1 MHYPQMEKMNRM
13 ERKDKTLICSFCG
26 KASFE
31 VEQMFE
37 GVNGAHICNNCVE
50 TAHNIL
56 EKEAKNHNHQSEFT
70 LLKPKE
76 IKAKLDEYVIG
87 QEDVKITLSVA
98 VYNHYKRILSKNLD
112 DNIEIEKSNILLIG
126 PTGTGKTLLARTLA
140 RILNVPF
147 AIADATTITE
157 AGYVGDD
164 VETVLLNLLQNADYN
179 VEAAERGIIFIDEI
193 DKITRKSE
201 STSITRDVSGEGVQ
215 QALLKILEG
224 TRAGIPPKGGR
235 KHPEQSL
242 IYLNTKD
249 ILFIVG
255 GAFEGLDS
263 IVARRMGK
271 SAIGYT
277 AKPAKKIE
285 ETYDLLKEVEPD
297 DLVKFGFIPE
307 LVGRLPVIS
316 ALHDLDE
323 NALLD
328 ILLKPKNAL
337 IKQYQK
343 LFEFDNVNLTFE
355 PDALNE
361 IVHKAKKLK
370 TGARGLRG
378 IIESILQPIMFEIPD
393 LENIK
398 DVIITQEVVN
408 NESNPI
414 YKFKKEYKSA

>member
-1 MHYPQMEKMNRM
+1 MGKTE
-13 ERKDKTLICSFCG
+13 KTLICSFCG
-26 KASFE
+26 RASFE

-37 GVNGAHICNNCVE
+37 GVNGAYICNNCIE

-56 EKEAKNHNHQSEFT
+56 EKENSKKQNTELT
-70 LLKPKE
+70 LLKPSE
-76 IKAKLDEYVIG
+76 IKSKLDEYVIG

-98 VYNHYKRILSKNLD
+98 VYNHYKRILSKEID
-112 DNIEIEKSNILLIG
+112 DNTEIEKSNILLIG

-164 VETVLLNLLQNADYN
+164 VETVLLSLLQNADYN

-193 DKITRKSE
+193 DKIARKSE

-224 TRAGIPPKGGR
+224 TRSGVPPKGGR

-271 SAIGYT
+271 AEIGFT

-285 ETYDLLKEVEPD
+285 ETYDILKEVEPD

-307 LVGRLPVIS
+307 LVGRLPVIA

-343 LFEFDNVNLTFE
+343 LFQMDNVDLIFE
-355 PDALNE
+355 DDALKE
-361 IVHKAKKLK
+361 IVRQARKLK

-378 IIESILQPIMFEIPD
+378 IVESILKPIMFEIPD

-398 DVIITQEVVN
+398 KVIITEEVVRK
-408 NESNPI
+408 EANPI
-414 YKFKKEYKSA
+414 YKFRKEAKSA

>member
-1 MHYPQMEKMNRM
+1 MGKTE
-13 ERKDKTLICSFCG
+13 KTLICSFCG
-26 KASFE
+26 RASFE

-37 GVNGAHICNNCVE
+37 GVNGAYICNNCIE

-56 EKEAKNHNHQSEFT
+56 EKENSKKQNTELT
-70 LLKPKE
+70 LLKPSE
-76 IKAKLDEYVIG
+76 IKSKLDEYVIG

-98 VYNHYKRILSKNLD
+98 VYNHYKRILSKEID
-112 DNIEIEKSNILLIG
+112 DNTEIEKSNILLIG

-164 VETVLLNLLQNADYN
+164 VETVLLSLLQNADYN

-193 DKITRKSE
+193 DKIARKSE

-224 TRAGIPPKGGR
+224 TRSGVPPKGGR

-271 SAIGYT
+271 AEIGFT

-307 LVGRLPVIS
+307 LVGRLPVIA

-343 LFEFDNVNLTFE
+343 LFQMDNVDLIFE
-355 PDALNE
+355 DDALKE
-361 IVHKAKKLK
+361 IVRQARKLK

-378 IIESILQPIMFEIPD
+378 IVESILKPIMFEIPD

-398 DVIITQEVVN
+398 KVIITEEVVRK
-408 NESNPI
+408 EANPI
-414 YKFKKEYKSA
+414 YKFRKEAKSA

>member
-37 GVNGAHICNNCVE
+37 GVNGAHICNNCVK
-50 TAHNIL
+50 TANNIL

-408 NESNPI
+408 NGSNPI